1 MTADIAFVIK
11 NFIDAFAYNG
21 GANVAKMVVVIIG
34 AFTQNRR
41 ANVAIVIVVIVKA
54 LAKAFAAH
62 IAKVIGIII
71 AFAKA
76 FAAEITIVV
85 KRIDV
90 IALGH
95 SLSAVVAEMCHT
107 VESMLAQIFP
117 AIEIADVITIFV
129 ITKMFAATKIAIGI
143 LILIPAIMSIASI
156 VAFGIPIVICAFT
169 KIGVLA
175 SIIAPM
181 ITVTVYTVVIDG
193 SLAII
198 ASAVFICVCMG
209 AKLFSATYIACMIS
223 VIIGTR
229 AQSFAAKIAKVI
241 NRRKILAFT

>member
-1 MTADIAFVIK
+1 MGIISQVRTGGKLLGRKGFSLFGAQGIFVE
-11 NFIDAFAYNG
+11 
-21 GANVAKMVVVIIG
+21 NVALFIG
-34 AFTQNRR
+34 ADMHAQRKKLT
-41 ANVAIVIVVIVKA
+41 VV
-54 LAKAFAAH
+54 
-62 IAKVIGIII
+62 
-71 AFAKA
+71 
-76 FAAEITIVV
+76 
-85 KRIDV
+85 
-90 IALGH
+90 
-95 SLSAVVAEMCHT
+95 
-107 VESMLAQIFP
+107 
-117 AIEIADVITIFV
+117 
-129 ITKMFAATKIAIGI
+129 KIAIGI

>member
-1 MTADIAFVIK
+1 MAADITFAIK

-62 IAKVIGIII
+62 FAKVIGIII

-129 ITKMFAATKIAIGI
+129 ITKMLAATKVTIGI
-143 LILIPAIMSIASI
+143 FVLIPAIMLTTSI

-169 KIGVLA
+169 KIGICATIV
-175 SIIAPM
+175 APM
-181 ITVTVYTVVIDG
+181 VQILIHANVING
-193 SLAII
+193 FIAIV
-198 ASAVFICVCMG
+198 ASTVFICVYV
-209 AKLFSATYIACMIS
+209 LTIVIFATVIAF
-223 VIIGTR
+223 VV
-229 AQSFAAKIAKVI
+229 KV
-241 NRRKILAFT
+241 RILANAD

>member
-1 MTADIAFVIK
+1 VIE
-11 NFIDAFAYNG
+11 NFIDAFAYDG
-21 GANVAKMVVVIIG
+21 KANITEMVVVIIG

-41 ANVAIVIVVIVKA
+41 ANVAMVIVVIVKA

-62 IAKVIGIII
+62 ITKVIRIII

-169 KIGVLA
+169 EIGIRATIV
-175 SIIAPM
+175 APM
-181 ITVTVYTVVIDG
+181 VQILIHANVING
-193 SLAII
+193 FIAIV
-198 ASAVFICVCMG
+198 ASTVFICVCMG
-209 AKLFSATYIACMIS
+209 AKLFSTTYIACMIS